1 VSSGGF
7 EIRGG
12 GTPPPE
18 VLAALAVALT
28 PSSLGDDAPVR
39 TAVPAWT
46 AAALAEGV
54 GARTAARPTDLTE
67 LAPGG

>member
-28 PSSLGDDAPVR
+28 PSADGADAPAP
-39 TAVPAWT
+39 AVPAWT

-54 GARTAARPTDLTE
+54 GGRTAARPSDLTE